1 MNNFTFL
8 TDDQLFGNNQ
18 LDIISRYG
26 TKCAIT
32 DFSILL
38 GGYVSSDDYTSEGN
52 TRKDRTGWWWTK
64 TPYNNDA
71 RVVARMVIAIG
82 TMLIVAMVGLAQLYL
97 TLQSNQSPRTE

>member
-8 TDDQLFGNNQ
+8 TDEQLFGNNQ

-71 RVVARMVIAIG
+71 RVVTILVIEIG
-82 TMLIVAMVGLAQLYL
+82 TMLMNAMVGLAQLYL

>member
-8 TDDQLFGNNQ
+8 TDEQLFGNNQ

-71 RVVARMVIAIG
+71 RVVDLSGYRNWNRVNDRIGGARPALPYSSI
-82 TMLIVAMVGLAQLYL
+82 
-97 TLQSNQSPRTE
+97 QSISSN